1 MNPTFAARLI
11 TRLVPVVI
19 VMSLWAPGFT
29 SKSREPQWKLI
40 WQDEFNDPNGSP
52 VDESKWSHEL
62 GGKGWGNHE
71 LESYTDRLDN
81 SFQADGSLVI
91 RALKERF
98 TGADKITRDYT
109 SARLTTK
116 NKFST
121 TYGRIEARIK
131 IPRGQGIW
139 PAFWMLG
146 ADINTTHWPGCGEID
161 IMENIGKEPSTI
173 HGTIH
178 GPGYSGAK
186 GPTAK
191 YALPDNSAFADDFHI
206 FAIEW
211 EPEVIRFYSDNVLY
225 ATRTPADLPRGS
237 KWVFDHPHFVLLNV
251 AVGGYWPGKPDK
263 STQFPQEM
271 LVDYVRVYERV
282 P

>member
-11 TRLVPVVI
+11 IVVI
-19 VMSLWAPGFT
+19 LICLLAPGLT
-29 SKSREPQWKLI
+29 SRSQQPRWKLI
-40 WQDEFNDPNGSP
+40 WQDEFNASAGSP
-52 VDESKWSHEL
+52 IDKTKWSHEI
-62 GGKGWGNHE
+62 GGGGWGNHE
-71 LESYTDRLDN
+71 LEYYTDRLSN
-81 SFQADGSLVI
+81 SFQSDGSLVI
-91 RALKERF
+91 KVLKERF
-98 TGADKITRDYT
+98 TGADKKTRDYT

-116 NKFST
+116 NKFTT

-146 ADINTTHWPGCGEID
+146 ADIDSTHWPACGEID
-161 IMENIGKEPSTI
+161 IMENIGREPATI

-178 GPGYSGAK
+178 GPGYSGAH

-191 YALPDNSAFADDFHI
+191 YSSKSAFADDFHV

-211 EPEVIRFYSDNVLY
+211 EPEVIRFYCDDVLY

-237 KWVFDHPHFVLLNV
+237 KWVYDHPHFILLNV

-271 LVDYVRVYERV
+271 LVDYVRVYERDQ
-282 P
+282 